1 MAGLRL
7 VDPGRVHAP
16 AGTPR
21 ATPAPERVPAQAP
34 AEAVAVRSVPD
45 DAGGAAPP
53 AASEAADRSLA
64 NPPQSVPP
72 AREASAP
79 ITDFES
85 SPASGVAVSPVPAS
99 LLTGPMIQIDPA
111 ALPGAEGAPPVP
123 AVLIVDDNVRL
134 ASTVAAYMEMQG
146 FRAHPA
152 NSAEEALRAAQQ
164 VHFDLVLL
172 DINMP
177 GMDGLEVCHR
187 LLATSP
193 GMRVLMVTGRDS
205 QEDPLRAAAVGA
217 RGLLTKPIS
226 LASLRDEM
234 LRALAS

>member
-1 MAGLRL
+1 MTMLDLSQVAGLRL
-7 VDPGRVHAP
+7 VDPGRAHP
-16 AGTPR
+16 AGLPQ
-21 ATPAPERVPAQAP
+21 ATSAPDRVLARAP
-34 AEAVAVRSVPD
+34 AEAVAIPV
-45 DAGGAAPP
+45 
-53 AASEAADRSLA
+53 ASESG
-64 NPPQSVPP
+64 PPSEPSGGV
-72 AREASAP
+72 ASAP
-79 ITDFES
+79 ISDFEAGAVPDAAATRAPAA
-85 SPASGVAVSPVPAS
+85 SPSAGPVQS
-99 LLTGPMIQIDPA
+99 DPA
-111 ALPGAEGAPPVP
+111 VLREQERAPAAP

-152 NSAEEALRAAQQ
+152 HSAEEALFAAQQ
-164 VHFDLVLL
+164 VRFDLVLL

-193 GMRVLMVTGRDS
+193 GIRVLMVTGRDS
-205 QEDPLRAAAVGA
+205 DEDPLRAAAVGA

>member
-1 MAGLRL
+1 VPAAVPSAGQ
-7 VDPGRVHAP
+7 VQSDPATLSEQERAP
-16 AGTPR
+16 A
-21 ATPAPERVPAQAP
+21 A
-34 AEAVAVRSVPD
+34 
-45 DAGGAAPP
+45 
-53 AASEAADRSLA
+53 
-64 NPPQSVPP
+64 
-72 AREASAP
+72 
-79 ITDFES
+79 
-85 SPASGVAVSPVPAS
+85 
-99 LLTGPMIQIDPA
+99 
-111 ALPGAEGAPPVP
+111 P

-134 ASTVAAYMEMQG
+134 ASTVAAFMEMQG

-152 NSAEEALRAAQQ
+152 HSAEEALLAAQQ

-193 GMRVLMVTGRDS
+193 GIRVLMVTGRDS
-205 QEDPLRAAAVGA
+205 EEDPLRAAAVGA

>member
-1 MAGLRL
+1 MTMLDLSHVAGLRL
-7 VDPGRVHAP
+7 VDPGRAPEP
-16 AGTPR
+16 AGLPQ
-21 ATPAPERVPAQAP
+21 AASAPERAPAQAP
-34 AEAVAVRSVPD
+34 AEPVAVPMETEI
-45 DAGGAAPP
+45 P
-53 AASEAADRSLA
+53 
-64 NPPQSVPP
+64 
-72 AREASAP
+72 
-79 ITDFES
+79 
-85 SPASGVAVSPVPAS
+85 SPASDLAATAPEDPELS
-99 LLTGPMIQIDPA
+99 DPA
-111 ALPGAEGAPPVP
+111 TPAEAERRPAAP

-134 ASTVAAYMEMQG
+134 ASTVATYMEMQG

-152 NSAEEALRAAQQ
+152 HSAEEALFAAQQ

-193 GMRVLMVTGRDS
+193 GIRVLMVTGRDFD
-205 QEDPLRAAAVGA
+205 EDPLRAAAVGA

-226 LASLRDEM
+226 LGALRDEM

>member
-1 MAGLRL
+1 MTMLDLSQVAGLRL
-7 VDPGRVHAP
+7 VDPGRALP
-16 AGTPR
+16 AGLPQ
-21 ATPAPERVPAQAP
+21 AASAPDRVPARAP
-34 AEAVAVRSVPD
+34 AEAVAIPAASESAPPSEPSDGVASAPISDFEAGAVPG
-45 DAGGAAPP
+45 AAAPP
-53 AASEAADRSLA
+53 A
-64 NPPQSVPP
+64 
-72 AREASAP
+72 
-79 ITDFES
+79 
-85 SPASGVAVSPVPAS
+85 
-99 LLTGPMIQIDPA
+99 PA
-111 ALPGAEGAPPVP
+111 ALPAPAASPSAGPVQSEPAVLREQERAPAAP

-134 ASTVAAYMEMQG
+134 ASTVVAYMEMQG

-152 NSAEEALRAAQQ
+152 HSAEEALFAAQQ
-164 VHFDLVLL
+164 VPFDLVLL

-193 GMRVLMVTGRDS
+193 GIRVLMVTGRDS
-205 QEDPLRAAAVGA
+205 DEDPLRAAAVGA

>member
-1 MAGLRL
+1 MTMLDLSQVAGLRL
-7 VDPGRVHAP
+7 VDPGRTHP
-16 AGTPR
+16 AGLPQ
-21 ATPAPERVPAQAP
+21 AASAPDRVPARAP
-34 AEAVAVRSVPD
+34 AEAVAI
-45 DAGGAAPP
+45 P
-53 AASEAADRSLA
+53 AASESG
-64 NPPQSVPP
+64 PPSEPSGGV
-72 AREASAP
+72 ASAP
-79 ITDFES
+79 ISDFEAGAVPDAAATRAPAA
-85 SPASGVAVSPVPAS
+85 SPSAGPVQS
-99 LLTGPMIQIDPA
+99 DPA
-111 ALPGAEGAPPVP
+111 VLREQERAPAAP

-152 NSAEEALRAAQQ
+152 HSAEEALFAAQQ
-164 VHFDLVLL
+164 FPFDLVLL

-193 GMRVLMVTGRDS
+193 GIRVLMVTGRDS
-205 QEDPLRAAAVGA
+205 DEDPLRAAAVGA